1 MIDFHTSE
9 YVPAVPGFRIVP
21 EAHVIHVGLSAYLEP
36 WQREMIMAH
45 VMKVFTGEVGSGSTE
60 ATIIPFRKASN
71 G

>member
-21 EAHVIHVGLSAYLEP
+21 EANVIHVGISAYLEP

-45 VMKVFTGEVGSGSTE
+45 VMKVAIGEIRSDE
-60 ATIIPFRKASN
+60 APAAVPHLRVVN
-71 G
+71 D